1 MNVGAAILAVIYLAL
16 AGWGLY
22 WGVIWLRCRISPK
35 YAAQRKLRAKAK
47 SDREWEN
54 RQQRR
59 AAKEDRLKVWATAH
73 SDDPVA
79 KALLADG
86 DKASAITP
94 APVTG
99 SDSDFLATLRRR
111 QEEADALT
119 ARIEARRAAEALLE
133 QQLLDWAI
141 EHPSESEARRHL
153 VEVMV
158 ASSQQIEQ
166 AERDARLWGFFTE
179 GSDSAE
185 AIESGSKIAEAE
197 ARKAA
202 AERTI
207 ARIQT
212 ALTGSQQ

>member
-1 MNVGAAILAVIYLAL
+1 MAVIYLAL

-54 RQQRR
+54 RQRR
-59 AAKEDRLKVWATAH
+59 RVTKEDRLKTWAKAH

-79 KALLADG
+79 KALLADEG
-86 DKASAITP
+86 K
-94 APVTG
+94 APVITSVPVAG
-99 SDSDFLATLRRR
+99 SDSDFLAMLRRR
-111 QEEADALT
+111 QEEADAMA
-119 ARIEARRAAEALLE
+119 ARIEQRRAAEALLE

-141 EHPSESEARRHL
+141 EHSSEPEAQRHL

-158 ASSQQIEQ
+158 AANQQIEQ
-166 AERDARLWGFFTE
+166 AERDARLWGFFI
-179 GSDSAE
+179 GDSDGAE
-185 AIESGSKIAEAE
+185 AIASGSKVADAK

-207 ARIQT
+207 SRIQA
-212 ALTGSQQ
+212 ALTGG